1 MGCGTS
7 RPQVKIYSA
16 EFETIEVIN
25 LHKPMAHE
33 SSSDSDEAPAYR
45 KNRNNIQIVYDEPDS
60 PIKRNNKE
68 DTSRNIAFV
77 KLPAIVQAEKSFN
90 PVSNF
95 TRLDSDSDVD
105 MSRSKLNNVRKVDA
119 PVLTGK
125 DIYNEELK
133 KNIL

>member
-1 MGCGTS
+1 
-7 RPQVKIYSA
+7 
-16 EFETIEVIN
+16 
-25 LHKPMAHE
+25 
-33 SSSDSDEAPAYR
+33 
-45 KNRNNIQIVYDEPDS
+45 VYDEPDS
-60 PIKRNNKE
+60 PIKRNIKE
-68 DTSRNIAFV
+68 DTSRNVAFV
-77 KLPAIVQAEKSFN
+77 QLPAIVQADKSFN

-105 MSRSKLNNVRKVDA
+105 MSRSKLNNVRNVDA